1 MSTSQKLPTASADGY
16 KPGKSIMHAL
26 NYQGKRDVRVSTVDK
41 PTITDPADIPD
52 LEKAQILGH
61 ECVGTV
67 EHYCKAK
74 QFSMC
79 DRTNKS
85 GKTEQ
90 LYGQKLGGILGYSH
104 LLGGYAGTQAEYF
117 RVPFGDVN
125 CIHLPD
131 EEGETAAI

>member
-1 MSTSQKLPTASADGY
+1 MIASF
-16 KPGKSIMHAL
+16 SIA
-26 NYQGKRDVRVSTVDK
+26 
-41 PTITDPADIPD
+41 
-52 LEKAQILGH
+52 
-61 ECVGTV
+61 CGTFQ
-67 EHYCKAK
+67 YCKAK

-131 EEGETAAI
+131 EVPDE